1 MIPCYNIIE
10 IKKIL
15 IFFDLTKAI
24 NYTMKDIQGKHVD
37 YQPFNKPAWYCW
49 PPIEIVPE
57 EPSCEES
64 ELPGSTLSADTRRQN
79 IHQATVLT

>member
-37 YQPFNKPAWYCW
+37 YQP
-49 PPIEIVPE
+49 
-57 EPSCEES
+57 
-64 ELPGSTLSADTRRQN
+64 STNLLDTADPR
-79 IHQATVLT
+79 